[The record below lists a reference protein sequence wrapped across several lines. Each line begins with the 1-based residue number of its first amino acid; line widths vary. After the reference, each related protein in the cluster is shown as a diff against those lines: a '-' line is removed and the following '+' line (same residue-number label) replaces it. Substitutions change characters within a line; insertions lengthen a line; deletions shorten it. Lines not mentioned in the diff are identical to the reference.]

1 LRSRCP
7 ETAESDDLCCVFV
20 VVVVDPATSAMDE
33 LFRLFTR
40 SPRKPQDAFRS
51 PPNLTP
57 LPPPP
62 PPEVELEPPP
72 FDERELVEPVA
83 LGLGAMSFV
92 LIVKLL

>member
-57 LPPPP
+57 LPPP
-62 PPEVELEPPP
+62 EVEPPP